1 MQGNEANLDECGG
14 SRHRSA
20 MQYIIDSDLFPI
32 FRSPFGEGAT
42 V

>member
-14 SRHRSA
+14 SRHMSA
-20 MQYIIDSDLFPI
+20 MRYIIDSVFFLI
-32 FRSPFGEGAT
+32 FRSPFHGAT